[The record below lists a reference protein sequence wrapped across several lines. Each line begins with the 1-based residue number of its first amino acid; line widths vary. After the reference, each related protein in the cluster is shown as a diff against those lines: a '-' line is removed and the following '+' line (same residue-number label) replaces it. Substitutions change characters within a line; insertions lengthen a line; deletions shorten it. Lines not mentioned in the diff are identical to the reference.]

1 MLIYLIG
8 CQYLLL
14 NFIECDADKS
24 RICMKKI
31 VDLTFIINEKIT
43 EQPQYF
49 PSYFSDRFDTI

>member
-14 NFIECDADKS
+14 NFIEYDADKS